1 MKNEKTNQTREW
13 YIIEPLE
20 ESAREFA
27 NIKTANTENIDHCQK
42 EFE

>member
-1 MKNEKTNQTREW
+1 MRNEETNQTREW
-13 YIIEPLE
+13 YIVEPL

-27 NIKTANTENIDHCQK
+27 NIKTANTENVDRCQK